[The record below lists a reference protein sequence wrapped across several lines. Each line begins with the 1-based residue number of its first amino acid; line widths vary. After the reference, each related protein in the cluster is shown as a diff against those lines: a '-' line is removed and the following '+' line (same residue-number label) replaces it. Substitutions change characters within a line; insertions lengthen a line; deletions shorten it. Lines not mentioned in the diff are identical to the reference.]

1 MYAST
6 YICTK
11 RRDLDAVLK
20 EAVPEEAVPAVVAP
34 ERTRSGSL
42 DELLL

>member
-11 RRDLDAVLK
+11 RRDLDAVLE
-20 EAVPEEAVPAVVAP
+20 EAVPEEVVPTVVAP
-34 ERTRSGSL
+34 ERARSGSL
-42 DELLL
+42 DGLLL